1 MYEDKD
7 ISATPDT
14 QDPAPVQ
21 EAPVQGIEGQPD
33 LAPVQQEPDII
44 QDAAMAPTP
53 AQDAKPQAQE
63 DPESYVRFSKPY
75 PFEGKNYA
83 GIDLGGME
91 QLSAKDMIEAEK
103 YLSKKGIIS
112 PIPEMT
118 MEYVGFI
125 ANRATGQPIE
135 FFKGLP
141 PKDATKVK
149 NAVTGF
155 FYGED

>member
-1 MYEDKD
+1 MYEDKN
-7 ISATPDT
+7 INATPDT
-14 QDPAPVQ
+14 QDQDAIREQDAAQ
-21 EAPVQGIEGQPD
+21 EAPAQGIEGQP
-33 LAPVQQEPDII
+33 EPDII
-44 QDAAMAPTP
+44 QDAAMVTTP

-75 PFEGKNYA
+75 PFEGKSYA

-112 PIPEMT
+112 PVPEMT

-141 PKDATKVK
+141 PKDAIKVK